1 MSVTIKVIEDY
12 SIILFIQIFIRL
24 LCEGGYPNVLL
35 TEKDILKECETI
47 RLNVLNIESKLF
59 RDMRV
64 EFEVW
69 HVAGTQY
76 AWLSRK
82 GDSKNNII

>member
-1 MSVTIKVIEDY
+1 MSVKIKVIEDY

-35 TEKDILKECETI
+35 TEKDILTI
-47 RLNVLNIESKLF
+47 RLNVLNIECKLF